1 MFNDRDFAV
10 DIEQPFGAESLIQDL
25 ELETIWTAMSL
36 GDETVLKSVRTAMLA
51 SLTTIDSI
59 SYRQEILTDCL
70 RQPTVI
76 RGLYD
81 LAGQAVAGERQ
92 IFRSSLNS
100 RGEALL
106 HQSITT
112 LEMFVGMLRQLRK
125 ITDEHGSQFRSQG
138 FVQFFA
144 TIRTELEDAY
154 FNEISQH
161 LSQLRFRDGILASAE
176 LGEENQ
182 GIHYVLRLPRDRN
195 RGHLPFRH
203 PNVKQPAFSHTIAR
217 DDQAG
222 GQALGDLRDRV
233 LSLVANALAQSADH
247 VLSFF
252 SALRA
257 ELAFYTGC
265 LNLHDQLAAAKA
277 PQCLPQPQPL
287 GTSQLSARDLY
298 DPGLCLALAGDVHG
312 NDLRADH
319 KSSVIVTGA
328 NQGGKST
335 FLRSIGVAQL
345 MLQAGMTVTASSFSS
360 SLVQGILTHYKRE
373 EDSTMTSGKF
383 DEELHR
389 MSEIGKHIRP
399 HSLLLCNESF
409 AATNE
414 REASEIA
421 GEVIRAMNYVG
432 IRVVFVTH
440 LYDLSHRMYLES
452 AATTLFLRAARADD
466 GSRPFR
472 IDEGEPLPTSY
483 GEDLYRQTF
492 ESNTT

>member
-195 RGHLPFRH
+195 RGHLPFR
-203 PNVKQPAFSHTIAR
+203 
-217 DDQAG
+217 
-222 GQALGDLRDRV
+222 DR
-233 LSLVANALAQSADH
+233 
-247 VLSFF
+247 
-252 SALRA
+252 
-257 ELAFYTGC
+257 
-265 LNLHDQLAAAKA
+265 
-277 PQCLPQPQPL
+277 
-287 GTSQLSARDLY
+287 
-298 DPGLCLALAGDVHG
+298 
-312 NDLRADH
+312 
-319 KSSVIVTGA
+319 KS
-328 NQGGKST
+328 
-335 FLRSIGVAQL
+335 
-345 MLQAGMTVTASSFSS
+345 
-360 SLVQGILTHYKRE
+360 
-373 EDSTMTSGKF
+373 
-383 DEELHR
+383 
-389 MSEIGKHIRP
+389 
-399 HSLLLCNESF
+399 
-409 AATNE
+409 
-414 REASEIA
+414 
-421 GEVIRAMNYVG
+421 
-432 IRVVFVTH
+432 VV
-440 LYDLSHRMYLES
+440 
-452 AATTLFLRAARADD
+452 
-466 GSRPFR
+466 
-472 IDEGEPLPTSY
+472 
-483 GEDLYRQTF
+483 
-492 ESNTT
+492 